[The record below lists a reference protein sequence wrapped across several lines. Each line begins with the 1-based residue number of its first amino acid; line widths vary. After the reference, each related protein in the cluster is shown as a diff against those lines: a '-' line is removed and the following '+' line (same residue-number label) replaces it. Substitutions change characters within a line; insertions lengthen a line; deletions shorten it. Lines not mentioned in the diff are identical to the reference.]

1 MVIKFNK
8 RSLTNFKY
16 CPFALSLSKHNHS
29 SALDK
34 FKANG
39 AVATQLH
46 LF

>member
-29 SALDK
+29 SAFDK

-39 AVATQLH
+39 AVATKLG